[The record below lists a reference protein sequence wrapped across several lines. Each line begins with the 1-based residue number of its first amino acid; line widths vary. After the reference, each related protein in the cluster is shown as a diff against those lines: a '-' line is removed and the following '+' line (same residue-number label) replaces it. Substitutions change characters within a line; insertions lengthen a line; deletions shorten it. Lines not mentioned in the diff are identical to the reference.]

1 MPHIVV
7 EYSAP
12 LAARVDVPSLIKTLH
27 QTLAS
32 AGIDEA
38 RIKTRAHPLTD
49 VIVGG
54 GKPGMVHVV
63 LNLLKGRDL
72 PTRKAYGEALYEALH
87 AAIDPAVPGCAL
99 TLEVREMEPE
109 TYFL

>member
-7 EYSAP
+7 EYNAP
-12 LAARVDVPSLIKTLH
+12 LASRVDVPGLLKALH
-27 QTLAS
+27 GTLAA
-32 AGIDEA
+32 AGIDET
-38 RIKTRAHPLTD
+38 RIKTRAHPLHD

-63 LNLLKGRDL
+63 LSLLKGRDVE
-72 PTRKAYGEALYEALH
+72 TRKTYGKALYD
-87 AAIDPAVPGCAL
+87 AIHRAVDPVAPGCAL